1 MKLAEA
7 LIHRADLQRRLTEL
21 NQRLQQNAQYQEGD
35 APAELPEELLAEYRQ
50 TADALE
56 QQVVQI
62 NQANNRIV
70 LPNGMSM
77 VAALA
82 QRDRLKAEHAMLI
95 KLADA
100 ATPEQSRY
108 SRSEI
113 KMLAAVNV
121 KTIRQQANALAKQCR
136 ELDMQIQQA
145 NWQYDFIP

>member
-21 NQRLQQNAQYQEGD
+21 NQRLQQNAQYQEGEM
-35 APAELPEELLAEYRQ
+35 PAELPEELLAEYRQ

-56 QQVVQI
+56 QRVVQI
-62 NQANNRIV
+62 NQVNNRIV

-121 KTIRQQANALAKQCR
+121 KTIRQQADALAKRCR

-145 NWQYDFIP
+145 NWQYDLI

>member
-21 NQRLQQNAQYQEGD
+21 NQRLQQNAQYQEGEM
-35 APAELPEELLAEYRQ
+35 PAELPEELLAEYRQ

-56 QQVVQI
+56 QRVVQI

-121 KTIRQQANALAKQCR
+121 KTIRHQADALAKRCR